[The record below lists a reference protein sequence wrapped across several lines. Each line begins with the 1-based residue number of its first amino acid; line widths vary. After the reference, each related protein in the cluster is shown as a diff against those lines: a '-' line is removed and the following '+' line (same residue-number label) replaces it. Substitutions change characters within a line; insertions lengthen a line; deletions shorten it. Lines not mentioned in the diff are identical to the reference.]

1 MWRRTCSTGPILQ
14 KSVNGQQTS
23 VLKGMKS
30 VALFSSAAEASTAF
44 RPHTRA
50 YLLRWRH
57 DLLDVG
63 HGLLLLNYLRDLCH
77 LVMEKNIKISSLTI
91 DLCTNIKC
99 WPSLSTDLDLLGTSG
114 FLGLSDGCSGEKL
127 GLDPW
132 LELSGGCIGHL
143 LLLLC
148 RLSCLHCH
156 LLGSDLKKTL
166 LLILMRPFSKQEPES
181 KGLPHLLL
189 NCCLSLL
196 WLSCFL
202 LGCSCGCGRLLFLNL
217 K

>member
-1 MWRRTCSTGPILQ
+1 
-14 KSVNGQQTS
+14 
-23 VLKGMKS
+23 
-30 VALFSSAAEASTAF
+30 
-44 RPHTRA
+44 
-50 YLLRWRH
+50 
-57 DLLDVG
+57 
-63 HGLLLLNYLRDLCH
+63 
-77 LVMEKNIKISSLTI
+77 MEKNIKISSLTI

-99 WPSLSTDLDLLGTSG
+99 CSGQLWADLDLLGTSG

-156 LLGSDLKKTL
+156 LLGSDLKQTL
-166 LLILMRPFSKQEPES
+166 LLILMHPFLKQEPQS
-181 KGLPHLLL
+181 KPEPHLLL
-189 NCCLSLL
+189 NCRLSLL

-202 LGCSCGCGRLLFLNL
+202 LGCSCGSGRLLLFLNL

>member
-1 MWRRTCSTGPILQ
+1 MWTCFIGPICKQ
-14 KSVNGQQTS
+14 TTNFVAERKSF
-23 VLKGMKS
+23 
-30 VALFSSAAEASTAF
+30 ALFSSGAEASTTF
-44 RPHTRA
+44 RQHMGA
-50 YLLRWRH
+50 YLLRRRH
-57 DLLDVG
+57 DLLDVS
-63 HGLLLLNYLRDLCH
+63 HGRLLLNYLGNLCH
-77 LVMEKNIKISSLTI
+77 LVLEKNIKNLI
-91 DLCTNIKC
+91 TNHWLVYKYQMLQQ
-99 WPSLSTDLDLLGTSG
+99 PSLGTDLDLLGTSG

-132 LELSGGCIGHL
+132 LELSGGRISHL

-166 LLILMRPFSKQEPES
+166 VVILMHLFLKQEPES

-202 LGCSCGCGRLLFLNL
+202 LGCSCGSGRLLLFLNL